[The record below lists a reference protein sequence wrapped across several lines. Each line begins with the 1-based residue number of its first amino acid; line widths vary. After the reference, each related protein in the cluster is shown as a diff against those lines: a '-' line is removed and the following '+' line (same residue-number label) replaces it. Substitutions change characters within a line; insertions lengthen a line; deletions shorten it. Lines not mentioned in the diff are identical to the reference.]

1 MANHVSGHFRHK
13 GLNPTAQKVWDEY
26 VVGKLDEAVKRMSER
41 KEEESWRF
49 HEVHLGNYLFEEKDG
64 EFVNWDFNQMCEEIG
79 AKWAYATEWD
89 EDYVNVYSAW
99 SPVVEWCEMVAKAVG
114 EADSEAEF
122 ILTYEDEMPN
132 FVGVASFTKY
142 GIDDQSEIDY
152 DEIRE
157 KCINDHAEL
166 AEMWDEDLGDWQ
178 EDKEEEANELLWELQ
193 HDVIHEWQ
201 EGAS

>member
-13 GLNPTAQKVWDEY
+13 GLNPAAQKVWDEY
-26 VVGKLDEAVKRMSER
+26 VVKKLEKHTDR
-41 KEEESWRF
+41 
-49 HEVHLGNYLFEEKDG
+49 HEVHLGHYLFEESDG
-64 EFVNWDFNQMCEEIG
+64 EFTNWDFNEMCEGVG
-79 AKWAYATEWD
+79 AKWAYATDWD

-99 SPVVEWCEMVAKAVG
+99 RPVIEWCELVAKVVG

-142 GIDDQSEIDY
+142 GMDDQEELEY
-152 DEIRE
+152 DEIRD
-157 KCINDHAEL
+157 KCIRDYSEL
-166 AEMWDEDLGDWQ
+166 AELWDEEAEDWL
-178 EDKEEEANELLWELQ
+178 EDKEDEANELLWELQ

-201 EGAS
+201 EGAL